1 MNNMKKLLCLLLALL
16 MLCTVA
22 WAEEDEGTREA
33 VTAPAIENPQDVL
46 LDVVNLYINLPADW
60 TQAETPE
67 NYIAVYRSADE
78 TCTLSVLLGQS
89 LSACHA
95 LIVEQEEAGTAANV
109 AEKTINDLYY
119 LTYQSTDGLYAFA
132 YLPIT
137 ESNCIIFCC
146 ALPEAGASPDLFH
159 QILGSL
165 HR

>member
-1 MNNMKKLLCLLLALL
+1 MKKLLCLLLCLL
-16 MLCTVA
+16 ILCTA
-22 WAEEDEGTREA
+22 ALAEEDEGTREA
-33 VTAPAIENPQDVL
+33 VTAPAIENGQDML
-46 LDVVNLYINLPADW
+46 LNVVNLYITLPQDW

-89 LSACHA
+89 LSTCHA

-119 LTYQSTDGLYAFA
+119 LTYQSADGLYAFA

-146 ALPEAGASPDLFH
+146 ALPEAGASLDLFH